1 MLPDINRVF
10 PQIAQILFLTVS
22 LFATSLAQSPAPQKR
37 KKIKDFGSSL
47 KRLKWD
53 PQKNATVELPAE
65 DAAISEEDIIRID
78 TTLVSCGLLVL
89 DQKGNAITGLTA
101 ADFSVSENGVQ
112 QTVGHFFT
120 GDNANVPRM
129 IVLLIDY
136 SGSQAPYLETSIKAA
151 KVLVDKLGPKDL
163 MAIVTDDIE
172 MIEDFT
178 SDKGKLKSKLTK
190 LYDRT
195 RLDPV
200 FDRTP
205 GTPRFGLSKQ
215 YSALMATLKEAFTAE
230 DIRPI
235 IIFQTD
241 GDEAYI
247 LRDPVIK
254 LTIPEGLPATLLG
267 EAENRVHSIRQMQ
280 LNNPVEFSLD
290 DLYRTIEKSRVT
302 IYTVIPGLQY
312 LGVKPEDQLAKTIA
326 HREDKINKMRY
337 LGPAAR
343 KDLVDTNFNP
353 VQLSWDINETRKLQ
367 AALAE
372 VAPLTGGWTAF
383 LEKPEH
389 ADEIYSRIFTDIN
402 QRYII
407 GYYPTNKSRDGKRR
421 TIQFA
426 VKGHPEYQVLGR
438 SSYFAPA
445 H

>member
-1 MLPDINRVF
+1 MLLI
-10 PQIAQILFLTVS
+10 VS

-53 PQKNATVELPAE
+53 PQKNAAVELPAAE

-78 TTLVSCGLLVL
+78 TTLVSCDLLVL
-89 DQKGNAITGLTA
+89 DQKGNTISGLTA
-101 ADFSVSENGVQ
+101 ADFLVSENDAP

-120 GDNANVPRM
+120 GDNVNVPRM

-136 SGSQAPYLETSIKAA
+136 SGSQSPYLETSIKAA

-163 MAIVTDDIE
+163 MAIVTDDVE

-205 GTPRFGLSKQ
+205 GKARFGLSKQ

-235 IIFQTD
+235 VIFQTD
-241 GDEAYI
+241 GDEALI

-254 LTIPEGLPATLLG
+254 LTIPEGLPANLLG
-267 EAENRVHSIRQMQ
+267 AAENRVHSIRQTQ
-280 LNNPVEFSLD
+280 LNNPVGFSLD
-290 DLYRTIEKSRVT
+290 DLYRTVEKSRVT

-326 HREDKINKMRY
+326 QREDKINKMRY
-337 LGPAAR
+337 MGPAAR
-343 KDLVDTNFNP
+343 KDLIETSFNP
-353 VQLSWDINETRKLQ
+353 VQLSWEINETRKLQ
-367 AALAE
+367 EALAE

-407 GYYPTNKSRDGKRR
+407 GYYPTNKERDGKRR
-421 TIQFA
+421 AIDFQ

-438 SSYFAPA
+438 RSYFAPGP
-445 H
+445 